1 MPKLTT
7 PEGDVLDDAAVQ
19 QQFAE
24 AMAAPEPDEPMAP
37 APERRADDGQDE
49 QTGRRRRAR
58 ANDST
63 AGDERRQGRAR
74 TTGARSARTGAGRDG
89 KAKASAPSS
98 YAEPIGEFLQALV
111 ITGALVPLP
120 RSPLAV
126 RVRLQAGLVDEH
138 GAGLTKAI
146 DAAAQ
151 NNAVIRRG
159 VEALTM
165 GSAGW
170 VLPAVL
176 AVAPFAAQ
184 SVGLWRSEVTEDMA
198 NTADAIHIAVRAQV
212 QDAGAQAEQAAA
224 A

>member
-7 PEGDVLDDAAVQ
+7 PDGQQLDDAEVQ

-37 APERRADDGQDE
+37 APERQAGDE
-49 QTGRRRRAR
+49 QTGRRRRTR
-58 ANDST
+58 ADDAT
-63 AGDERRQGRAR
+63 AGDERRHTRAR
-74 TTGARSARTGAGRDG
+74 TTGSRAGQTRGGGRRD
-89 KAKASAPSS
+89 AKAEVSQS
-98 YAEPIGEFLQALV
+98 YAEPIGEFLQALT
-111 ITGALVPLP
+111 ITGAVAPLP
-120 RSPLAV
+120 RSPLMV
-126 RVRLQAGLVDEH
+126 RVRLQANLVAEH
-138 GAGLTKAI
+138 SAGLTKGI

-176 AVAPFAAQ
+176 AVAPFAA
-184 SVGLWRSEVTEDMA
+184 SSYALWRSDVTQEMAEDA
-198 NTADAIHIAVRAQV
+198 FKFEAAVKETL
-212 QDAGAQAEQAAA
+212 AEQATAA
-224 A
+224 